1 MIVWK
6 ANKDESPAFFDM
18 FPILIPLI
26 LTSNLISL
34 EMRSNRIII
43 FSKLPQTLISFN
55 SSKSYVTISFSAN
68 SPQTISII
76 QNLVFHEERSPL
88 NKCMVNV
95 NNHE

>member
-6 ANKDESPAFFDM
+6 ANKDENPAFFDM

-43 FSKLPQTLISFN
+43 FSKLPQTLIFFN
-55 SSKSYVTISFSAN
+55 SFKSYATISFSAN

-76 QNLVFHEERSPL
+76 QNLVFHEE
-88 NKCMVNV
+88 NV
-95 NNHE
+95 SIK